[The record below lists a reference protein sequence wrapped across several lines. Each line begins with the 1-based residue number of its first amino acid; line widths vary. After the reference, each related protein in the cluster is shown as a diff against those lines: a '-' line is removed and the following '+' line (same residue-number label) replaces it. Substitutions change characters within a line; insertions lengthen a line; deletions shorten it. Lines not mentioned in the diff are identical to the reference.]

1 MSTVSAKLPND
12 LKAKIEAHIP
22 TFENL
27 PGVVIIHDIS
37 DGSVAYMSPL
47 GLKLLNTSM
56 EEIASISQEEYHH
69 RHFNGDDAKDYAP
82 KLIGLIANNN
92 NDEMVTFFQ
101 QVRFA
106 GSDDWNW
113 HLSSLKVFC
122 RDDNGNARL
131 LIGIALPIDAMHH
144 MATKA
149 ERLLQENNFLRKN
162 YKIFSRLTSRE
173 KEILRLIALG
183 KSAAEIAA
191 VLFIAETTVETH
203 RRNLKNKLQAN
214 TYFELSQYA
223 RAFDLI

>member
-1 MSTVSAKLPND
+1 MSTVNAKLPND
-12 LKAKIEAHIP
+12 LKLKIEAHIP
-22 TFENL
+22 TFESL
-27 PGVVIIHDIS
+27 PGVVIIHDIL
-37 DGSVAYMSPL
+37 DGSVAYMSSL

-56 EEIASISQEEYHH
+56 DEIASLSHEEYHH

-82 KLIGLIANNN
+82 KVIGLIAGNN
-92 NDEMVTFFQ
+92 NDDMVTFFQ

-122 RDDNGNARL
+122 RDASGNARL
-131 LIGIALPIDAMHH
+131 LIGVALPIDAMHH

-149 ERLLQENNFLRKN
+149 GRLLQENNFLRKN

-183 KSAAEIAA
+183 KSAAEIAT

-203 RRNLKNKLQAN
+203 RRNLKNKLQVS